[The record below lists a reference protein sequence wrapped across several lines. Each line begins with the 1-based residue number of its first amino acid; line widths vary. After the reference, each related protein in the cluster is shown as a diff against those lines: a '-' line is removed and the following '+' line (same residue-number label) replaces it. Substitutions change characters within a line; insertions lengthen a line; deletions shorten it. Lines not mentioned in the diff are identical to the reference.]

1 MIQLYKD
8 VFQTIEI
15 PEDNV
20 ARLDCNYWHF
30 AIHYPLKNKGQKH
43 YPIYRVNAFALSLC
57 MSFISLYSTSSH
69 IAISAPR

>member
-8 VFQTIEI
+8 VFQTIGI

-20 ARLDCNYWHF
+20 ARLDCSCWHF
-30 AIHYPLKNKGQKH
+30 AIHNPLKNKGQKH
-43 YPIYRVNAFALSLC
+43 YPVYRVNAFALSLC
-57 MSFISLYSTSSH
+57 MSFISLYPTSSH